1 MTKYDI
7 RLRRKALSKGQIE
20 RHKDFKGLYHKEPG
34 EGRRGNGWFRILAI
48 VLAALAI
55 AAMMYAGAKR
65 LQEKRTPVEQDDT
78 DIFDEFKT
86 E

>member
-1 MTKYDI
+1 MTKYNI

-20 RHKDFKGLYHKEPG
+20 RHMDFKGLYPKEPS
-34 EGRRGNGWFRILAI
+34 EGKWSRWVRIIAIVIASLAI
-48 VLAALAI
+48 V
-55 AAMMYAGAKR
+55 AMLYAGVKR
-65 LQEKRTPVEQDDT
+65 IQEKPDPIEYDDT